1 MKKRKIKE
9 KKRSRSSSSKGQY
22 TSNCWW
28 STKATNILVPSVV

>member
-1 MKKRKIKE
+1 MKKRKIE
-9 KKRSRSSSSKGQY
+9 KKKRNRSSNSKGQH